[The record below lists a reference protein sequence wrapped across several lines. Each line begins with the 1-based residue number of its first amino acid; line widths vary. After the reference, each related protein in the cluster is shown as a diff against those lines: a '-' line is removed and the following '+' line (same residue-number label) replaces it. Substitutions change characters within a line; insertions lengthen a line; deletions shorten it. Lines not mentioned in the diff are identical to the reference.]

1 MITNQSIGA
10 WIERRA
16 SIAPDHVAVI
26 FGETRRSYADLSG
39 RVRRLARQLEV
50 LGVKRTDRVAWLG
63 PNHPAFLEILF
74 ATAKIGA
81 VLAPINH
88 RLERAAIEA
97 LCSDVAPRVVFLHT
111 SLSDVSFPPAVAA
124 TVTVEPGDAH
134 DSQYERLIANAADE
148 PIGERVAVDDLFL
161 LPFTSGTTGV
171 PKGIMLTHGNVTW
184 NVINLLATIDI
195 RPDDVTIA
203 VAPFFRTGGTGIN
216 VLPVL
221 FKGGT
226 VVIPTSTEPDDII
239 DLMERHR
246 ATIGFGS
253 PDLLDALTRSPRWQS
268 ADFTSLRMFMTGGAP
283 VHERLLRAC
292 HERGFNVLQG
302 YGLSEA
308 GPFVSVLDGA
318 NALRKLGSAGHPAP
332 FVDIRIVRPDG
343 STAAVG
349 EIGELLVSGPSVMAG
364 YWKRLDAT
372 RRALDDHGWLRT
384 GDAAFVDAEG
394 FLFIVGRAEDA
405 YTSAGVLVHPGL
417 AERVLRQHPAV
428 AEAVVIGSDDGAV
441 AYIVL
446 EPWARAGAEAEL
458 WSLSREQLPVYARPA
473 SIVPV
478 ASLPKNPAGKTLRH
492 RIRAGF
498 GRSPSQS
505 SPREVMVHERN
516 SSEAHIRIRSADCDH
531 SDRIRAQGA
540 DRR

>member
-1 MITNQSIGA
+1 MISNQSIGT

-16 SIAPDHVAVI
+16 RIAPDDVAVI
-26 FGETRRSYADLSG
+26 FGNTRLTYADMAG
-39 RVRRLARQLEV
+39 RVRRLAHQLRA
-50 LGVKRTDRVAWLG
+50 LGVKRTDRVGWLG

-88 RLERAAIEA
+88 RLERETIEA
-97 LCSDVAPRVVFLHT
+97 ICSDVAPRVVFLDA
-111 SLSDVSFPPAVAA
+111 SLSDVRLPPVVAA
-124 TVTVEPGDAH
+124 AVTVGQGDAQEN
-134 DSQYERLIANAADE
+134 QYERLIANGPDE
-148 PIGERVAVDDLFL
+148 PIDELVTFDDLCL

-171 PKGIMLTHGNVTW
+171 PKGVMLTQGNVIW
-184 NVINLLATIDI
+184 NAINLLSVIDI
-195 RPDDVTIA
+195 RADDVTIG

-226 VVIPTSTEPDDII
+226 VVIPESTDPAEIF
-239 DLMERHR
+239 DLIERHR
-246 ATIGFGS
+246 VTIGFGS